1 MVFIFYNKSQKQN
14 TQKWH
19 LKMENL
25 VQTMNSFPNIAP
37 YIRNHRREDAAMETA
52 YQKWEK
58 RRQERTG
65 GHRPALSHRRKKG
78 SVALGPREKRRMAQ
92 LAVCLALFLVVFIG
106 KGVFPGKLA
115 EVRETVL
122 SAIQA
127 DTDFK
132 AAFASLGR
140 SISEGEPILDTLGD
154 LWVEV
159 FGGEAVTVPDG
170 EGQVST
176 PLFRAQAAFL
186 SGFPARE
193 DAVSHWLGEAG
204 KPEPVAVEPAEP
216 NTVPEP
222 TPVPTA
228 TPEPAVVHVEYNGP
242 TLPDNA
248 TMDRYNLNALG
259 VGETV
264 TPALGWVS
272 SDFGWREHPV
282 DGGEKFHNGV
292 DLAVNDGTDVLAFAD
307 GTVDYIGDSPIYG
320 LYLQLSHPGGLK
332 SFYAHCSELL
342 VQQGQT
348 VAAGERVALSGAT
361 GNSTG
366 PHLHFELKLNGVL
379 LNPLYYIE
387 TN

>member
-1 MVFIFYNKSQKQN
+1 
-14 TQKWH
+14 
-19 LKMENL
+19 
-25 VQTMNSFPNIAP
+25 
-37 YIRNHRREDAAMETA
+37 META

-204 KPEPVAVEPAEP
+204 KPEP
-216 NTVPEP
+216 
-222 TPVPTA
+222 
-228 TPEPAVVHVEYNGP
+228 AVVHVEYNGP

-248 TMDRYNLNALG
+248 TMDRYNLKALG

>member
-1 MVFIFYNKSQKQN
+1 
-14 TQKWH
+14 
-19 LKMENL
+19 
-25 VQTMNSFPNIAP
+25 
-37 YIRNHRREDAAMETA
+37 META

-204 KPEPVAVEPAEP
+204 KPEPVAIEPAEP

-228 TPEPAVVHVEYNGP
+228 TPE
-242 TLPDNA
+242 
-248 TMDRYNLNALG
+248 
-259 VGETV
+259 
-264 TPALGWVS
+264 PALGWVS

-292 DLAVNDGTDVLAFAD
+292 DLAVNSGTDVLAFAD

>member
-1 MVFIFYNKSQKQN
+1 
-14 TQKWH
+14 
-19 LKMENL
+19 
-25 VQTMNSFPNIAP
+25 
-37 YIRNHRREDAAMETA
+37 META

-248 TMDRYNLNALG
+248 TMDRYNLKALG

-307 GTVDYIGDSPIYG
+307 GTVDSIGDSPIYG